1 MTWAQIENWRHHGFP
16 WARDDTQLRAK
27 RSSVFGYDRGWHW
40 NHTDVPDHPHRTV
53 QSCARLPK
61 IDSVA
66 APCHCLKPLFHRR
79 CLCMRDALTVWR
91 CRSFPKQEDKTKL
104 KLLYANRTP
113 ADTVLLSELRELQHS
128 HPEQLE
134 VRYLVEQLEGVRQH
148 DVSLAGSSV
157 RTEAD
162 FAVGRPCAEAIRGF
176 LPSPFE
182 AQTAVLVCG
191 PEGMMD
197 ALCGVGVNRLQGG
210 EVPRLGGLLRSMG
223 YGRQVVQ
230 FSDTSV
236 A

>member
-1 MTWAQIENWRHHGFP
+1 MDFRGPVTTLNYEPNAARCLGMIAGGTGITPMYQII
-16 WARDDTQLRAK
+16 
-27 RSSVFGYDRGWHW
+27 
-40 NHTDVPDHPHRTV
+40 RTV
-53 QSCARLPK
+53 LSNPVRGYQKL
-61 IDSVA
+61 I
-66 APCHCLKPLFHRR
+66 PLQPRAIALSHYFHRR

-134 VRYLVEQLEGVRQH
+134 VRYLVEQLEGARQH